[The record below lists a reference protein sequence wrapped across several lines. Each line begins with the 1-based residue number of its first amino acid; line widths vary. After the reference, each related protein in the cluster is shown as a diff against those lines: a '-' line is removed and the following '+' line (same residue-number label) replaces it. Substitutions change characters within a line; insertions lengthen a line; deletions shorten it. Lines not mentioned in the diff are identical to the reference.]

1 MRLTFYNSINL
12 KIIPSYIL
20 TVGSALIVLMS
31 LSSCFTGVEST
42 KKITLSK
49 DDRKALLPTP
59 EESFMAG
66 ITGLPLGDWEKGRLF
81 MASDNKSVLIF
92 EQTGLP
98 PDPDKTAL
106 KGTLLSYVDT
116 ETRMTPD
123 GGSSIVINFATP
135 EGQVFKYN
143 TGKKRDDAMRNVTS
157 DRIPMLIDLNMVE
170 ETKGALIGKLLWTRS
185 PLWYDS
191 NGQRIDGRKYV
202 PVTVDEVEPGNLS
215 FPLRLKFHDNTGK
228 TAWVFMNFGNSAA
241 DSRSFSNLFYLSDL
255 REKYPSVSD
264 EVWNLIC
271 LGKVRIG
278 MTKIE
283 CKLSLGNPSELDA
296 GHDWSQTL
304 DLWHYPDGTAL
315 WFEDGILTQFH
326 H

>member
-1 MRLTFYNSINL
+1 MRIFR
-12 KIIPSYIL
+12 SYIL
-20 TVGSALIVLMS
+20 PAAAILLSAVS

-42 KKITLSK
+42 KKITLTK

-59 EESFMAG
+59 EESFMAD
-66 ITGLPLGDWEKGRLF
+66 ITGLPLADWETGRLF

-106 KGTLLSYVDT
+106 KGTLLSYRDT

-123 GGSSIVINFATP
+123 GGSSLVINFVTP

-143 TGKKRDDAMRNVTS
+143 TGKKRDEAMRNITS
-157 DRIPMLIDLNMVE
+157 DRIPMLIDLDMVD
-170 ETKGALIGKLLWTRS
+170 ETRAILLGKSLWTRS

-191 NGQRIDGRKYV
+191 EGQRIDGRKYV
-202 PVTVDEVEPGNLS
+202 PVTIDEVEPGNLS
-215 FPLRLKFHDNTGK
+215 FPLRLRFHDDTGK
-228 TAWVFMNFGNSAA
+228 DAWAYMNFGNSAA
-241 DSRSFSNLFYLSDL
+241 DSRSFANLFYLSDF
-255 REKYPSVSD
+255 RKKYPSVSD

-271 LGKVRIG
+271 LGKVRNG
-278 MTKIE
+278 MTKTE
-283 CKLSLGNPSELDA
+283 CKLSLGNPSELDS

-304 DLWHYPDGTAL
+304 DLWHYPDGTVL
-315 WFEDGILTQFH
+315 WFEDGLLTQFH